1 MTVVALRNQNT
12 PLNQTFNDDQVKLI
26 KSTIAKG
33 ATDDELQLFLYQAQK
48 TGLDPLAKQIHF
60 VKRAGQMTIQ
70 TAIDGFRAIAAR
82 TGQHAGTS
90 DGIFEVQKGIDRP
103 SKATVVVKKIVQG
116 IVSEFSATARWD
128 EYFPGEKQ
136 GFMWKK
142 MPYTMLEKCAEAKA
156 LRKAFPEDLSGIY
169 TNDEMQQADKKNIK
183 AVNSVEDAC
192 LDVLEKHHPNAIVDE
207 QMNIIDEWVDPQEQ
221 DLRDKISAEIKK
233 SKAEPE
239 EEEVIT
245 DDLSPDEIVA
255 QVRNDLNMLVRDT
268 GGNVVYDGECLKRF
282 LAYCDEQGFKSNRKH
297 WMNRLGD
304 KFTDLNSVLSDVY
317 TKFPEDVLSNNA
329 PNS

>member
-1 MTVVALRNQNT
+1 MTVVAIRNQNT

-26 KSTIAKG
+26 KSTIAKN

-90 DGIFEVQKGIDRP
+90 DGIFEVQKGVDRP
-103 SKATVVVKKIVQG
+103 SKATVIVKKIVQG
-116 IVSEFSATARWD
+116 LVSEFSATARWD

-156 LRKAFPEDLSGIY
+156 LRKAFPEDLSGVY
-169 TNDEMQQADKKNIK
+169 TDDEMQQADKKDIK
-183 AVNSVEDAC
+183 SVPKPPPAQIPESSETVAD
-192 LDVLEKHHPNAIVDE
+192 KHHGEDVNEVILNGTADIVD
-207 QMNIIDEWVDPQEQ
+207 VP
-221 DLRDKISAEIKK
+221 
-233 SKAEPE
+233 

-245 DDLSPDEIVA
+245 EDLTPEEIIA
-255 QVRNDLNMLVRDT
+255 QIRSDLQMIIRDN
-268 GGNVVYDGECLKRF
+268 GGNVVYDAECLKRF
-282 LAYCDEQGFKSNRKH
+282 RTYCEEQGFKLNRKQ
-297 WMNRLGD
+297 WMDRLGD
-304 KFTDLNSVLSDVY
+304 SYSELTVAVNEIYHAFPESVLPPKDA
-317 TKFPEDVLSNNA
+317 SN
-329 PNS
+329 S

>member
-48 TGLDPLAKQIHF
+48 TGLDPLARQIHF

-156 LRKAFPEDLSGIY
+156 LRKAFPEELSGMY
-169 TNDEMQQADKKNIK
+169 TNDEMQQADKKDITPVK
-183 AVNSVEDAC
+183 SKKTPKQIPTKLSESD
-192 LDVLEKHHPNAIVDE
+192 LQVLKKHHPDAVALDEDEIVEFDE
-207 QMNIIDEWVDPQEQ
+207 NGDVE
-221 DLRDKISAEIKK
+221 ISSADN
-233 SKAEPE
+233 
-239 EEEVIT
+239 EEVIT
-245 DDLSPDEIVA
+245 EDLTPEEIIA
-255 QVRNDLNMLVRDT
+255 QIRSDLQMIIRDN
-268 GGNVVYDGECLKRF
+268 GCNVVYDAECLKRF
-282 LAYCDEQGFKSNRKH
+282 RTYCEEQGFKMNRKH
-297 WMNRLGD
+297 WMDRLGD
-304 KFTDLNSVLSDVY
+304 SYSDLTVAVNEIYHAFPESVLPPKD
-317 TKFPEDVLSNNA
+317 A

>member
-48 TGLDPLAKQIHF
+48 TGLDPLARQIHF

-156 LRKAFPEDLSGIY
+156 LRKAFPEDLSGMY
-169 TNDEMQQADKKNIK
+169 TNDEMQQADKKDITPVK
-183 AVNSVEDAC
+183 SKKTPKQIPTKLSESD
-192 LDVLEKHHPNAIVDE
+192 LEVLEKHHPDAVALDEDEIVEFDE
-207 QMNIIDEWVDPQEQ
+207 NGDIE
-221 DLRDKISAEIKK
+221 ISSADD
-233 SKAEPE
+233 
-239 EEEVIT
+239 EEVIT

>member
-48 TGLDPLAKQIHF
+48 TGLDPLARQIHF
-60 VKRAGQMTIQ
+60 VKRGEQMTIQ

-156 LRKAFPEDLSGIY
+156 LRKAFPEDLSGMY
-169 TNDEMQQADKKNIK
+169 TNDEMQQADKKDITPVKSKKTPKQIPTKLSENDL
-183 AVNSVEDAC
+183 E
-192 LDVLEKHHPNAIVDE
+192 VLEKHHPDAVALDEDEIVEFDE
-207 QMNIIDEWVDPQEQ
+207 NGDVE
-221 DLRDKISAEIKK
+221 ISSAD
-233 SKAEPE
+233 E
-239 EEEVIT
+239 EEIIT

-255 QVRNDLNMLVRDT
+255 QVQTDLQMIIRDT
-268 GGNVVYDGECLKRF
+268 GGNVVYDAECLKRF
-282 LAYCDEQGFKSNRKH
+282 LAYCDEQGFKSNRKQ

-304 KFTDLNSVLSDVY
+304 KFTDLNMVLSGVY
-317 TKFPEDVLSNNA
+317 TRFSDEVLSNNA
-329 PNS
+329 PNH

>member
-48 TGLDPLAKQIHF
+48 TGLDPLARQIHF
-60 VKRAGQMTIQ
+60 VKRANQMTIQ

-156 LRKAFPEDLSGIY
+156 LRKAFPEDLSGMY
-169 TNDEMQQADKKNIK
+169 TNDEMQQADKKDITPVK
-183 AVNSVEDAC
+183 SKKTPKQIPTKLSESD
-192 LDVLEKHHPNAIVDE
+192 LEVLEKHHPDAVALDEDEIVEFDE
-207 QMNIIDEWVDPQEQ
+207 NGDVE
-221 DLRDKISAEIKK
+221 ISSADD
-233 SKAEPE
+233 
-239 EEEVIT
+239 EEVIT

-329 PNS
+329 SNS

>member
-48 TGLDPLAKQIHF
+48 TGLDPLARQIHF

-156 LRKAFPEDLSGIY
+156 LRKAFPEDLSGMY
-169 TNDEMQQADKKNIK
+169 TNDEMQQADKKDITPVK
-183 AVNSVEDAC
+183 SKKTPKQIPTKLSESD
-192 LDVLEKHHPNAIVDE
+192 LQVLEKHHPDAVALDQDEIVEFDE
-207 QMNIIDEWVDPQEQ
+207 NGDIE
-221 DLRDKISAEIKK
+221 ISSADD
-233 SKAEPE
+233 
-239 EEEVIT
+239 EEVIT

-268 GGNVVYDGECLKRF
+268 GGNVVYDSECLKRF

>member
-48 TGLDPLAKQIHF
+48 TGLDPLARQIHF

-156 LRKAFPEDLSGIY
+156 LRKAFPEDLSGMY
-169 TNDEMQQADKKNIK
+169 TNDEMQQADKKDITPVK
-183 AVNSVEDAC
+183 SKKTPKQIPTKLSESD
-192 LDVLEKHHPNAIVDE
+192 LQVLKKHHPDAVALDDDEIVEFDE
-207 QMNIIDEWVDPQEQ
+207 NGDVE
-221 DLRDKISAEIKK
+221 ISSADY
-233 SKAEPE
+233 
-239 EEEVIT
+239 EEVIT
-245 DDLSPDEIVA
+245 EDLTPEEIIA
-255 QVRNDLNMLVRDT
+255 QIRSDLQMIIRDN
-268 GGNVVYDGECLKRF
+268 GGNVVYDAECLKRF
-282 LAYCDEQGFKSNRKH
+282 RTYCEEQGFKMNRKH
-297 WMNRLGD
+297 WMDRLGD
-304 KFTDLNSVLSDVY
+304 SYSDLTVAVNEIYHAFPESVLPPKD
-317 TKFPEDVLSNNA
+317 A

>member
-48 TGLDPLAKQIHF
+48 TGLDPLARQIHF

-128 EYFPGEKQ
+128 EYYPGDKQ

-156 LRKAFPEDLSGIY
+156 LRKAVPEDLSGMY
-169 TNDEMQQADKKNIK
+169 TNDEMQQADKKDITPVK
-183 AVNSVEDAC
+183 SKKTPKQIPTKLSESD
-192 LDVLEKHHPNAIVDE
+192 LQVLKKHHPDAVALDEDEIVEFDE
-207 QMNIIDEWVDPQEQ
+207 NGDVE
-221 DLRDKISAEIKK
+221 ISSADN
-233 SKAEPE
+233 
-239 EEEVIT
+239 EEVIT
-245 DDLSPDEIVA
+245 EDLTPEEIIA
-255 QVRNDLNMLVRDT
+255 QIRSDLQMIIRDN
-268 GGNVVYDGECLKRF
+268 GGNVVYDAECLKRF
-282 LAYCDEQGFKSNRKH
+282 RTYCEEQGFKMNRKH
-297 WMNRLGD
+297 WKDRLGD
-304 KFTDLNSVLSDVY
+304 SYSELTIAVNEIYHAFPESVLPPKD
-317 TKFPEDVLSNNA
+317 A

>member
-48 TGLDPLAKQIHF
+48 TGLDPLARQIHF

-90 DGIFEVQKGIDRP
+90 DGIFEVQKGVDRP
-103 SKATVVVKKIVQG
+103 SKATVIVKKIVQG

-156 LRKAFPEDLSGIY
+156 LRKAFPEDLSGMY
-169 TNDEMQQADKKNIK
+169 TNDEMQQADKKDITPVK
-183 AVNSVEDAC
+183 SKKTPKQIPTKLSESD
-192 LDVLEKHHPNAIVDE
+192 LEVLEKHHPDAVALDEDEIVEFDE
-207 QMNIIDEWVDPQEQ
+207 NGDIE
-221 DLRDKISAEIKK
+221 ISSADD
-233 SKAEPE
+233 
-239 EEEVIT
+239 EEVIT

-268 GGNVVYDGECLKRF
+268 GGNVVYDSECLKRF

-329 PNS
+329 SNS